1 MEHMAFSISSNI
13 SSGLGIFL
21 GGLALLRIITGGTA
35 FAILGGIGLVLATVV
50 GVFVLFAILEVEKE
64 RSVCLTHFSG

>member
-1 MEHMAFSISSNI
+1 MEHTAFAISSNI
-13 SSGLGIFL
+13 STGSGVFL

-35 FAILGGIGLVLATVV
+35 FAILGGVGLILATVV
-50 GVFVLFAILEVEKE
+50 GVFVLFAVLEVEKE